1 MEGSR
6 YVRKEKHFYNLKS
19 LQERLLFW
27 ESQNFQQLIL
37 LMLWLKL
44 DFSVSISKIIGKRYL
59 IKYEMRIILEERL
72 TER

>member
-44 DFSVSISKIIGKRYL
+44 DFSVSIRKIIGKRYL

>member
-1 MEGSR
+1 MEGPR
-6 YVRKEKHFYNLKS
+6 YVRKEKHFYNFKS

-27 ESQNFQQLIL
+27 ESQNFQLLIL

-44 DFSVSISKIIGKRYL
+44 DFSVSIGKIIGRRYL